1 MKIKKILI
9 SLMAL
14 VIVASQFTGCADK
27 EVNEP
32 NNEVMN
38 SEEIVITAE
47 KIVYDRNGEL
57 SKIDWIALQE
67 KTSNSNIREYLDNYF
82 DNHTNAKGI
91 KYGAFY
97 TNKDNNQEGNN
108 TLFTVLGN
116 EYVANTLA
124 EITDSTNKEIA
135 QYLNKDYA
143 DLEESDYTSAMFN
156 GYFELIPDSTPNY
169 FNGGASLS
177 RAEAMALV
185 MRAVT
190 PVGTLETSTDFENAV
205 TGTAYDAYI
214 SYASQ
219 ENDNA
224 YISTADSSLNKD
236 NYAGT
241 MTRAEYVYLVMN
253 EIYGTEAVQSQDIAK
268 NQDTVTRGVAEI
280 KDCTNNSKIADTLK
294 LTPTSNQYH
303 SACLQY
309 ALQNA
314 DKGVPDELYKA
325 IVMSYEKDII
335 SSETRWDEA
344 ITKTEAIEIL
354 LATMQSYYNDNGYP
368 YNNAEGGTTA
378 SLESDAKALWEK
390 QDKNDMSCT
399 EEEFIED
406 YVTAVG
412 SGSMTPEAFEESIE
426 GRYSIAF
433 AEKQAEKDEQI
444 YIDMLWD
451 CYGGDKLTCDKE
463 TFTKEYNTYREEKG
477 DSYNEEDFAKY
488 IKEKYGKQET
498 EETEATDKTDETDE
512 TDSSIDNDDNIPD
525 NNSSNTD
532 NSSTGNSGNSNSNNS
547 SNSGNTSNNNDT
559 VYTPPVNNTPAQQEP
574 VYTPPVNNTP
584 AQPEPVY
591 TPPVEQ
597 TPQEPVYTPPVDN
610 GSSSNSGG
618 SSGWEDV
625 DDFANCGQG
634 DWGKDFIYMGN

>member
-14 VIVASQFTGCADK
+14 VIVASQFTGCADSDL
-27 EVNEP
+27 

-91 KYGAFY
+91 KYGPFY
-97 TNKDNNQEGNN
+97 VDKDNNQEGNN

-116 EYVANTLA
+116 QFVADTLA
-124 EITDSTNKEIA
+124 TITNTPNKEIA

-190 PVGTLETSTDFENAV
+190 PVGTLEPDTTFEQAV
-205 TGTAYDAYI
+205 TGTAYDAYTP
-214 SYASQ
+214 YASQ
-219 ENDNA
+219 ENTNS

-241 MTRAEYVYLVMN
+241 MTRAEYIYLVMN
-253 EIYGTEAVQSQDIAK
+253 EIYGTELVSTADVSK
-268 NQDTVTRGVAEI
+268 VSLS
-280 KDCTNNSKIADTLK
+280 DCTNNSKIADTLK
-294 LTPTSNQYH
+294 LTSASNQYH

-314 DKGVPDELYKA
+314 DKGVPDELYQA
-325 IVMSYEKDII
+325 IATANTKDII
-335 SSETRWDEA
+335 PSETRWDEA

-354 LATMQSYYNDNGYP
+354 IATMQSYYNDNGYP

-399 EEEFIED
+399 EEEFIEE
-406 YVTAVG
+406 YVIAVG
-412 SGSMTPEAFEESIE
+412 NGSMTPEEFEESIE

-433 AEKQAEKDEQI
+433 AEKQAEEDKQI
-444 YIDMLWD
+444 YIDSLWE

-463 TFTKEYNTYREEKG
+463 TFTKEYNTYTEEKG

-488 IKEKYGKQET
+488 IAEKYGKQET
-498 EETEATDKTDETDE
+498 EETTEATTEETEATEE
-512 TDSSIDNDDNIPD
+512 TGSSVDNDDNTPD
-525 NNSSNTD
+525 NNSSNND
-532 NSSTGNSGNSNSNNS
+532 NSSTGNSNNSGNS
-547 SNSGNTSNNNDT
+547 SNSS
-559 VYTPPVNNTPAQQEP
+559 VNNSNTYEEP
-574 VYTPPVNNTP
+574 VYTPPVETPAQQEQVYTPPVDNTP
-584 AQPEPVY
+584 AQQEPVY

-610 GSSSNSGG
+610 NSSSNSGG
-618 SSGWEDV
+618 SSSDWED
-625 DDFANCGQG
+625 DFSAFMQG
-634 DWGKDFIYMGN
+634 GWSDELAGWIDNAYN

>member
-14 VIVASQFTGCADK
+14 VIVASQFTGCADSDL
-27 EVNEP
+27 
-32 NNEVMN
+32 NNNVMN

-47 KIVYDRNGEL
+47 KTVYDRKGEL

-67 KTSNSNIREYLDNYF
+67 KTSNSNIREYLDKYF
-82 DNHTNAKGI
+82 DNHTNVKGI

-116 EYVANTLA
+116 EYVANTLST
-124 EITDSTNKEIA
+124 ITNTPNKEIA

-190 PVGTLETSTDFENAV
+190 PVGTLETDTTFEQAV
-205 TGTAYDAYI
+205 TGTAYDPYTP
-214 SYASQ
+214 YASQ
-219 ENDNA
+219 ENTNA

-241 MTRAEYVYLVMN
+241 MTRAEYVYLVLN
-253 EIYGTEAVQSQDIAK
+253 EIYGTEQISTADVS
-268 NQDTVTRGVAEI
+268 NVSLS
-280 KDCTNNSKIADTLK
+280 DCTNNSKIADTLK
-294 LTPTSNQYH
+294 LIPTSNQYH

-314 DKGVPDELYKA
+314 DKGVPDELYQA
-325 IVMSYEKDII
+325 IATANTKDII
-335 SSETRWDEA
+335 PSETRWDEA

-354 LATMQSYYNDNGYP
+354 IATMQSYYNDNGYP

-406 YVTAVG
+406 YVKLV
-412 SGSMTPEAFEESIE
+412 SEGSMTPEAFEESIE
-426 GRYSIAF
+426 RVYSIAYAKELEKIEEEERKK
-433 AEKQAEKDEQI
+433 AEEALQEEQ
-444 YIDMLWD
+444 
-451 CYGGDKLTCDKE
+451 E
-463 TFTKEYNTYREEKG
+463 
-477 DSYNEEDFAKY
+477 
-488 IKEKYGKQET
+488 ET
-498 EETEATDKTDETDE
+498 EEHDEQDEQHEQDNSSLTDD
-512 TDSSIDNDDNIPD
+512 
-525 NNSSNTD
+525 NSSN
-532 NSSTGNSGNSNSNNS
+532 NENSNSNNS
-547 SNSGNTSNNNDT
+547 NTYEEP
-559 VYTPPVNNTPAQQEP
+559 VYTPPVVDNNNSGNTGSNNYVEPEYNPSAQQEPAQQTPAQQEP
-574 VYTPPVNNTP
+574 VYTPPV
-584 AQPEPVY
+584 
-591 TPPVEQ
+591 
-597 TPQEPVYTPPVDN
+597 DN
-610 GSSSNSGG
+610 SSSNNSGG
-618 SSGWEDV
+618 SSNDSGFLEGGLGFNFSDF
-625 DDFANCGQG
+625 DDYDID
-634 DWGKDFIYMGN
+634 DWGNGF

>member
-14 VIVASQFTGCADK
+14 VIVASQFTGCADSDL
-27 EVNEP
+27 
-32 NNEVMN
+32 NNNVMN

-47 KIVYDRNGEL
+47 KTVYDRKGEL

-67 KTSNSNIREYLDNYF
+67 KTSNSNSREYLDNYF
-82 DNHTNAKGI
+82 DNHTNSQGI
-91 KYGAFY
+91 KYGPFY
-97 TNKDNNQEGNN
+97 TNKDNEQEGNN

-116 EYVANTLA
+116 EYVAKTLSKK
-124 EITDSTNKEIA
+124 EDTMMKEIA

-190 PVGTLETSTDFENAV
+190 PVGTLEPNTTFEQAV
-205 TGTAYDAYI
+205 TGTSYDPYTP
-214 SYASQ
+214 YASQ
-219 ENDNA
+219 EDTNS
-224 YISTADSSLNKD
+224 YISTADGSLSKD
-236 NYAGT
+236 NYVGT

-253 EIYGTEAVQSQDIAK
+253 EIYGTEAVSTAD
-268 NQDTVTRGVAEI
+268 VSSVSLS
-280 KDCTNNSKIADTLK
+280 DCTLNSKIADTLK

-314 DKGVPDELYKA
+314 DKGVPDELYQA
-325 IVMSYEKDII
+325 IATANTKDII
-335 SSETRWDEA
+335 PSETRWDEA

-354 LATMQSYYNDNGYP
+354 IATMQAYYNDNGYP

-412 SGSMTPEAFEESIE
+412 NGSMTPEAFEESIE

-433 AEKQAEKDEQI
+433 AEKQAEEDKQV
-444 YIDMLWD
+444 YIDSLWE

-463 TFTKEYNTYREEKG
+463 TFTKEYNAYREEKG
-477 DSYNEEDFAKY
+477 DSYSEEDFATY

-498 EETEATDKTDETDE
+498 EETTEETEATGG
-512 TDSSIDNDDNIPD
+512 SVDNDDNTPD
-525 NNSSNTD
+525 SNSNSVNN
-532 NSSTGNSGNSNSNNS
+532 GNSGNSSNGNSNNSGNSGNNGNNGNNGNS

-559 VYTPPVNNTPAQQEP
+559 VYTPPVDNNSSSNNNTP
-574 VYTPPVNNTP
+574 VYTPP
-584 AQPEPVY
+584 AEPVY

-597 TPQEPVYTPPVDN
+597 TPVDN
-610 GSSSNSGG
+610 GSSS
-618 SSGWEDV
+618 GWQED
-625 DDFANCGQG
+625 DLSAFGQG
-634 DWGKDFIYMGN
+634 GITPDLIEMG

>member
-14 VIVASQFTGCADK
+14 VIVASQFTGCADSDL
-27 EVNEP
+27 
-32 NNEVMN
+32 NNNVMN

-47 KIVYDRNGEL
+47 KTVYDRKGEL

-67 KTSNSNIREYLDNYF
+67 KTSNSNIREYLDKYF
-82 DNHTNAKGI
+82 DNHTNVKGI

-116 EYVANTLA
+116 QFVADTLA
-124 EITDSTNKEIA
+124 TITNTSNKEIA

-190 PVGTLETSTDFENAV
+190 PVGTLEPDTTFEQAV
-205 TGTAYDAYI
+205 TGTAYDPYAP
-214 SYASQ
+214 YASK
-219 ENDNA
+219 ENDNS

-241 MTRAEYVYLVMN
+241 MTRAEYVYLVLN
-253 EIYGTEAVQSQDIAK
+253 EIYGTEAVSTADVSK
-268 NQDTVTRGVAEI
+268 VSLS
-280 KDCTNNSKIADTLK
+280 DCTNNSKIADTLK

-314 DKGVPDELYKA
+314 DKGVPDELYQA
-325 IVMSYEKDII
+325 IATANTKGII
-335 SSETRWDEA
+335 PSETRWDEA

-354 LATMQSYYNDNGYP
+354 IATMQSYYNDNGYP

-412 SGSMTPEAFEESIE
+412 NGSMTPEEFEESIE
-426 GRYSIAF
+426 ARYSIAF
-433 AEKQAEKDEQI
+433 AEKQAEEDKQV
-444 YIDMLWD
+444 YIDSLWE

-463 TFTKEYNTYREEKG
+463 TFTKEYNAYREEKG
-477 DSYNEEDFAKY
+477 DSYSEEDFVKY
-488 IKEKYGKQET
+488 ITEKYGKQET
-498 EETEATDKTDETDE
+498 EETTEATTEETEATEE
-512 TDSSIDNDDNIPD
+512 TGSSVDNDDSTPD
-525 NNSSNTD
+525 NNSSNND
-532 NSSTGNSGNSNSNNS
+532 NSSTGNSNNSGNS
-547 SNSGNTSNNNDT
+547 SNSSNTSNNNDT
-559 VYTPPVNNTPAQQEP
+559 VYTPPVNNTPAQQEQ
-574 VYTPPVNNTP
+574 VYTPPVDNTP

-597 TPQEPVYTPPVDN
+597 TPTPQEPVYTPPVDN
-610 GSSSNSGG
+610 NSISNSGG
-618 SSGWEDV
+618 SSSDWED
-625 DDFANCGQG
+625 DFSAFMQG
-634 DWGKDFIYMGN
+634 GFNPDLIEMGN

>member
-14 VIVASQFTGCADK
+14 VIVASQFTGCADSDL
-27 EVNEP
+27 
-32 NNEVMN
+32 NNNVMN
-38 SEEIVITAE
+38 SEEVVITAE
-47 KIVYDRNGEL
+47 KTVYDRKGEL

-67 KTSNSNIREYLDNYF
+67 KTSNSNIREYLDKYF

-91 KYGAFY
+91 KYEAFY

-116 EYVANTLA
+116 EYVANTL
-124 EITDSTNKEIA
+124 STLTNTPNKEIA

-190 PVGTLETSTDFENAV
+190 PVGTLEPDTTFEQAV
-205 TGTAYDAYI
+205 TGTAYDPYTP
-214 SYASQ
+214 YASK
-219 ENDNA
+219 ENNNS
-224 YISTADSSLNKD
+224 YISTADGSLNKD
-236 NYAGT
+236 NYAGA
-241 MTRAEYVYLVMN
+241 MTRAEYVYLALNAV
-253 EIYGTEAVQSQDIAK
+253 YGTEQISTADVS
-268 NQDTVTRGVAEI
+268 NVSLS
-280 KDCTNNSKIADTLK
+280 DCTNNSKIADTLK

-325 IVMSYEKDII
+325 IATANNKGII

-344 ITKTEAIEIL
+344 ITKTEVIEIL
-354 LATMQSYYNDNGYP
+354 IATMQSYYNDNGYP

-378 SLESDAKALWEK
+378 SLESDVKALWEK

-412 SGSMTPEAFEESIE
+412 NGSMTPEAFEESIE
-426 GRYSIAF
+426 ARYSIKF
-433 AEKQAEKDEQI
+433 AEKQAEEDKQI
-444 YIDMLWD
+444 YIDSLWE

-463 TFTKEYNTYREEKG
+463 TFTKEYNAYREEKG
-477 DSYNEEDFAKY
+477 DSYNEEDFATY

-498 EETEATDKTDETDE
+498 EETEATDKTDETD
-512 TDSSIDNDDNIPD
+512 SSVDNDDNTPD
-525 NNSSNTD
+525 NNSSNND
-532 NSSTGNSGNSNSNNS
+532 NSSTGNSGNSNSGNS

-559 VYTPPVNNTPAQQEP
+559 VYTPPVDNNSSSNSNNDTP
-574 VYTPPVNNTP
+574 VYTPP
-584 AQPEPVY
+584 AEPVY

-597 TPQEPVYTPPVDN
+597 TPTPQEPVYTPPVDN
-610 GSSSNSGG
+610 GGSSNSGG

-625 DDFANCGQG
+625 DDFANCGQSG
-634 DWGKDFIYMGN
+634 WSDELSGWIDNAYN

>member
-14 VIVASQFTGCADK
+14 VIVASQFTGCADSDL
-27 EVNEP
+27 
-32 NNEVMN
+32 NNNVMN

-47 KIVYDRNGEL
+47 KTVYDRKGEL
-57 SKIDWIALQE
+57 FKIDWIALQE

-82 DNHTNAKGI
+82 DNHTNSQGI
-91 KYGAFY
+91 KYGTFY
-97 TNKDNNQEGNN
+97 TNKDNEQEGNN

-116 EYVANTLA
+116 EYVANTL
-124 EITDSTNKEIA
+124 STLTNTPNKEIA

-190 PVGTLETSTDFENAV
+190 PVGTLETNADFENAV
-205 TGTAYDAYI
+205 TGTAYDPYI

-219 ENDNA
+219 EDSKA

-253 EIYGTEAVQSQDIAK
+253 EIYGTEQISTADVSSISLS
-268 NQDTVTRGVAEI
+268 
-280 KDCTNNSKIADTLK
+280 DCTLNSKIADTLK
-294 LTPTSNQYH
+294 LTSTSNQYH

-314 DKGVPDELYKA
+314 DKGVPDELYQYLA
-325 IVMSYEKDII
+325 TANTKDII

-354 LATMQSYYNDNGYP
+354 IATMQSYYNDNGYP

-406 YVTAVG
+406 YVKAVG
-412 SGSMTPEAFEESIE
+412 NGSMTPEEFEESIE
-426 GRYSIAF
+426 ARYSIKF
-433 AEKQAEKDEQI
+433 AEKQAEEDKQV
-444 YIDMLWD
+444 YIDSLWEA
-451 CYGGDKLTCDKE
+451 YGGDKLTCDKE
-463 TFTKEYNTYREEKG
+463 TFTKEYNAYRAEKG
-477 DSYNEEDFAKY
+477 DSYSEEDFVKY
-488 IKEKYGKQET
+488 ITEKYGKQET
-498 EETEATDKTDETDE
+498 EETTEETEATEETG
-512 TDSSIDNDDNIPD
+512 SSVDNDDSTPD
-525 NNSSNTD
+525 NNNSSSNND
-532 NSSTGNSGNSNSNNS
+532 NSSTGNSGNSNSGNS

-559 VYTPPVNNTPAQQEP
+559 VYTPPVNNTPAQQEQ
-574 VYTPPVNNTP
+574 VYTPPVDNTP

-597 TPQEPVYTPPVDN
+597 TPQEPVYTPPVDS
-610 GSSSNSGG
+610 GGSSNSGG
-618 SSGWEDV
+618 GSSGGGG
-625 DDFANCGQG
+625 DFSGFGQSG
-634 DWGKDFIYMGN
+634 WSDELAGWIDNAYN

>member
-14 VIVASQFTGCADK
+14 VIVASQFTGCADSDL
-27 EVNEP
+27 
-32 NNEVMN
+32 NNNVMN

-47 KIVYDRNGEL
+47 KTVYDRKGEL

-67 KTSNSNIREYLDNYF
+67 KTSNSNIREYLDKYF
-82 DNHTNAKGI
+82 DNHTNVKGI

-116 EYVANTLA
+116 EYVANTL
-124 EITDSTNKEIA
+124 STLTNTPNKEIA

-190 PVGTLETSTDFENAV
+190 PVGTLEPNTTFEQAV
-205 TGTAYDAYI
+205 TGTAYDPYTP
-214 SYASQ
+214 YASQ
-219 ENDNA
+219 ENTNA

-241 MTRAEYVYLVMN
+241 MTRAEYVYLVLN
-253 EIYGTEAVQSQDIAK
+253 EIYGTEQISTADVSK
-268 NQDTVTRGVAEI
+268 VSLS
-280 KDCTNNSKIADTLK
+280 DCTLNSKIADTLK
-294 LTPTSNQYH
+294 LTSTSNQYH

-309 ALQNA
+309 ALQTA
-314 DKGVPDELYKA
+314 DKGVPDELYQSLA
-325 IVMSYEKDII
+325 TANTKDII

-354 LATMQSYYNDNGYP
+354 IATMQSYYNDNGYP

-412 SGSMTPEAFEESIE
+412 NGSMTPEAFEESIE
-426 GRYSIAF
+426 ARYSIKF
-433 AEKQAEKDEQI
+433 AEKQAEEDKQV
-444 YIDMLWD
+444 YIDSLWEA
-451 CYGGDKLTCDKE
+451 YGGDKLTCDKE
-463 TFTKEYNTYREEKG
+463 TFTKEYNAYRAEKG
-477 DSYNEEDFAKY
+477 DSYSEEDFATY

-498 EETEATDKTDETDE
+498 EETTEETEATEETG
-512 TDSSIDNDDNIPD
+512 SSVDNDDNTPD
-525 NNSSNTD
+525 NNSSNND
-532 NSSTGNSGNSNSNNS
+532 NSSTGNSGNSGNS
-547 SNSGNTSNNNDT
+547 SNSS
-559 VYTPPVNNTPAQQEP
+559 VNNS
-574 VYTPPVNNTP
+574 NTYE
-584 AQPEPVY
+584 EPVY
-591 TPPVEQ
+591 TPPVETPAQQEQVYTPPVDNTPAQQETVYTPPVEQ
-597 TPQEPVYTPPVDN
+597 TQQEPVYTPPVDN
-610 GSSSNSGG
+610 GGSSNSGG
-618 SSGWEDV
+618 GSSDWED
-625 DDFANCGQG
+625 DLSAFGLGSFNPDL
-634 DWGKDFIYMGN
+634 IEMGN

>member
-14 VIVASQFTGCADK
+14 VIVASQFTGCADSDL
-27 EVNEP
+27 
-32 NNEVMN
+32 NNNVMN

-47 KIVYDRNGEL
+47 KTVYDRKGEL

-67 KTSNSNIREYLDNYF
+67 KTSNSNIREYLDKYF

-116 EYVANTLA
+116 EYVAKTLS
-124 EITDSTNKEIA
+124 EKEDTMMKEIA

-190 PVGTLETSTDFENAV
+190 PVGTLEPDTTFEQAV
-205 TGTAYDAYI
+205 TGTAYDPYTP
-214 SYASQ
+214 YASK
-219 ENDNA
+219 ENDNS
-224 YISTADSSLNKD
+224 YISTADSSLSKD

-241 MTRAEYVYLVMN
+241 MTRAEYVYLALNAV
-253 EIYGTEAVQSQDIAK
+253 YGTEQISTADVS
-268 NQDTVTRGVAEI
+268 NVSLS
-280 KDCTNNSKIADTLK
+280 DCTNNSKIADTLK

-314 DKGVPDELYKA
+314 DKGVPDELYQA
-325 IVMSYEKDII
+325 IATANTKDII
-335 SSETRWDEA
+335 SSKTRWDEA

-354 LATMQSYYNDNGYP
+354 IATMQAYYNDNGYP

-412 SGSMTPEAFEESIE
+412 NGSMTPEAFEESIE
-426 GRYSIAF
+426 GRYSIKF
-433 AEKQAEKDEQI
+433 AEKQAEEDKQI
-444 YIDMLWD
+444 YIDSLWEA
-451 CYGGDKLTCDKE
+451 YGGDKLTCDKE
-463 TFTKEYNTYREEKG
+463 TFTKEYNAYREEKG
-477 DSYNEEDFAKY
+477 DSYNEEDFATY

-498 EETEATDKTDETDE
+498 EETEATEETEE
-512 TDSSIDNDDNIPD
+512 TEGSVDNDDNTPD
-525 NNSSNTD
+525 NNS
-532 NSSTGNSGNSNSNNS
+532 NSGNSGNSGNSSNGNSNNS
-547 SNSGNTSNNNDT
+547 GNSGNTSNNNDT
-559 VYTPPVNNTPAQQEP
+559 VYTPPVDNNSSSNSNNDTP
-574 VYTPPVNNTP
+574 VYTPP
-584 AQPEPVY
+584 AEPVY

-610 GSSSNSGG
+610 GGSSNSGG
-618 SSGWEDV
+618 GSSGGGG
-625 DDFANCGQG
+625 DFSGFGQSG
-634 DWGKDFIYMGN
+634 WSDELAGWIDNAYN

>member
-14 VIVASQFTGCADK
+14 VIVASQFTGCADSDL
-27 EVNEP
+27 
-32 NNEVMN
+32 NNNVMN

-47 KIVYDRNGEL
+47 KTVYDRKGEL

-67 KTSNSNIREYLDNYF
+67 KTSNSNSREYLDNYF
-82 DNHTNAKGI
+82 DNHTNSQGI
-91 KYGAFY
+91 KYGPFY

-116 EYVANTLA
+116 EYVAKTLA

-190 PVGTLETSTDFENAV
+190 PVGTLEPDTTFEQAV
-205 TGTAYDAYI
+205 TGTAYDPYTP
-214 SYASQ
+214 YASQ

-241 MTRAEYVYLVMN
+241 MTRAEYVYLALNAV
-253 EIYGTEAVQSQDIAK
+253 YGTEQISTADVS
-268 NQDTVTRGVAEI
+268 NVSLS
-280 KDCTNNSKIADTLK
+280 DCTNNSKIADTLK

-314 DKGVPDELYKA
+314 DKGVPDELYQA
-325 IVMSYEKDII
+325 IATANTKDII
-335 SSETRWDEA
+335 PSETRWDEA

-354 LATMQSYYNDNGYP
+354 IATMQSYYNDNGYP

-406 YVTAVG
+406 YVKALSNGIT
-412 SGSMTPEAFEESIE
+412 EEQFISLITE
-426 GRYSIAF
+426 KYSIKF
-433 AEKQAEKDEQI
+433 AEEMAEEDKQI
-444 YIDMLWD
+444 YIESLWQR
-451 CYGGDKLTCDKE
+451 YGEDKLTCERK
-463 TFTKEYNTYREEKG
+463 TFAEEYESYADEKG
-477 DSYNEEDFAKY
+477 DSYNEEDFVTY
-488 IKEKYGKQET
+488 ITEKYGKQET
-498 EETEATDKTDETDE
+498 EETEETEATEKTDETEE
-512 TDSSIDNDDNIPD
+512 TGGSIDNDDSASD
-525 NNSSNTD
+525 NNS
-532 NSSTGNSGNSNSNNS
+532 NSVNNG
-547 SNSGNTSNNNDT
+547 NSGNTSNNNDT
-559 VYTPPVNNTPAQQEP
+559 VYTPPVNNTPAQQEQ
-574 VYTPPVNNTP
+574 VYTPPVNNTPVQQEQVYTPPVDNTP

-610 GSSSNSGG
+610 GGGISNGGGLSNSGG
-618 SSGWEDV
+618 TSGY
-625 DDFANCGQG
+625 GQSNW
-634 DWGKDFIYMGN
+634 DEHIDEMIENAYN